1 MSSMRR
7 IIFVIGLLALLIG
20 LVWIGQGTGVFPYPK
35 ESFMIDQRP
44 WAWRGLAVAV
54 AGVVLVGLAR
64 AWRSR

>member
-1 MSSMRR
+1 MSSTRR
-7 IIFVIGLLALLIG
+7 IAFVVGLLAVLVG

-54 AGVVLVGLAR
+54 AGLVLAGLAR